1 MNSRQIAF
9 NILKKV
15 FINKSYSNILLNSLS
30 NQTNISKQDKDLI
43 FNIVHGV
50 ISNQIYLKHITDKLI
65 DSKKTSK
72 EIQILLWLSIYQ
84 FIFLDAIPN
93 YAIVNESVEVAKKI
107 NRKTSGFVN
116 AVLNKFSKNITE
128 FSNVNLK
135 NKDLELCIKN
145 SFPYSL
151 YLMLKQQYNKDILD
165 QIVVD
170 NIKIPRIYF
179 RVNTLKIL
187 TDEFFNKYKDEF
199 SLEKTDVKDCL
210 IANKSIVNTEMYKN
224 GLITIQDK
232 ASILVANILNP
243 SLNSNVLDMCS
254 APGGKLTHISSILQ
268 NTGSVIGNEISENKL
283 SLIKDNIKRLGCNN
297 IELIN
302 MDARDINK
310 QEFFDY
316 ILLDAPCSGF
326 GVFKR
331 KPEIKLNLDFNQL
344 KATVK
349 LQEQL
354 LENAY
359 KNLKVNGEM
368 VYSTC
373 TINKQE
379 NDNQIT
385 KFLNKH
391 KDMIKVFEQQ
401 IFGFESNT
409 DGFYICK
416 MKKLSFKG

>member
-30 NQTNISKQDKDLI
+30 NQTNISKQDKDLV

-65 DSKKTSK
+65 DSKKTNK

-93 YAIVNESVEVAKKI
+93 YAIVNESVEIAKKI

-116 AVLNKFSKNITE
+116 AVLNKFSKNTTE
-128 FSNVNLK
+128 FSSVGLK
-135 NKDLELCIKN
+135 NKELELCIKN

-151 YLMLKQQYNKDILD
+151 YLMLKQQYNKDVLD

-179 RVNTLKIL
+179 RVNTLKVS
-187 TDEFFNKYKDEF
+187 TDEFFDKYKDEF
-199 SLEKTDVKDCL
+199 NLEKTDVKDCL

-283 SLIKDNIKRLGCNN
+283 SLIKDNIKRLDCKN

-302 MDARDINK
+302 MDGRDINK